1 MCCGIFD
8 RGAINNIIFFLK
20 KGPKKQ
26 LKQLKHTYK
35 NFVVDVHYINEEKT
49 ITEILLHLSRR
60 FCVCMRVVCVCLFL
74 SAYEILFLR
83 FIIFPFYHTLKK
95 KKVL

>member
-1 MCCGIFD
+1 MGYLIYVAD
-8 RGAINNIIFFLK
+8 KAIRPLFFFK
-20 KGPKKQ
+20 ERSEKTTK
-26 LKQLKHTYK
+26 TYK

-74 SAYEILFLR
+74 SVYETLFLR

>member
-1 MCCGIFD
+1 MSSRD
-8 RGAINNIIFFLK
+8 KYYYFLK

-26 LKQLKHTYK
+26 LRHMYTYK

-60 FCVCMRVVCVCLFL
+60 FCVCMRVVCVCLFM
-74 SAYEILFLR
+74 SVYETLFLR
-83 FIIFPFYHTLKK
+83 FITFPFYHTLKK